1 MLSDYIHA
9 YIDAIVKGDKK
20 EMERIERELRVLGMD
35 RATLMGIAKI
45 EMKGEN

>member
-35 RATLMGIAKI
+35 RATLLAIAKI
-45 EMKGEN
+45 EAKGEN